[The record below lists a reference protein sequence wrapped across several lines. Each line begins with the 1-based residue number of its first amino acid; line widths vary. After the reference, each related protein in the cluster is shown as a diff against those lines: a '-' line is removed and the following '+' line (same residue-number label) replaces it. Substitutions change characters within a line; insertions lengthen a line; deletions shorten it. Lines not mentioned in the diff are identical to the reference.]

1 VNRLRLS
8 RLDKGPV
15 AGSEPVLLSRRAVL
29 QSSMAAL
36 LAASCGL
43 AGCAA
48 DRPPAPPA
56 TAFFDDGTDF
66 SP

>member
-1 VNRLRLS
+1 
-8 RLDKGPV
+8 
-15 AGSEPVLLSRRAVL
+15 
-29 QSSMAAL
+29 MAAL
-36 LAASCGL
+36 LVASGGL

-48 DRPPAPPA
+48 ERPAAPPA